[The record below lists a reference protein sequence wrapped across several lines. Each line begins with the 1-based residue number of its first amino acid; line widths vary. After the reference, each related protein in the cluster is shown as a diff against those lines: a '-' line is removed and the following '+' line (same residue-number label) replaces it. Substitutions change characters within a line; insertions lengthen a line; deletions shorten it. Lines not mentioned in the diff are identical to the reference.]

1 MAEWPARLAD
11 VDTPVSSSDLEW
23 LTELYDVHAT
33 RVFSLAMRMTR
44 DAVTAEDVVQD
55 VFLQAWRQRHRYDP
69 TRGSVCGW
77 LLMMARSRAVDRLR
91 ARRGVTSAVSCDC
104 VVLAAPELADADS
117 VRRVREAFAIL
128 PNLQR
133 QALELAFYE
142 GYTHSEISQL
152 LNEPLGTVKTRIRS
166 AMTRLR
172 TALG

>member
-1 MAEWPARLAD
+1 
-11 VDTPVSSSDLEW
+11 
-23 LTELYDVHAT
+23 
-33 RVFSLAMRMTR
+33 
-44 DAVTAEDVVQD
+44 
-55 VFLQAWRQRHRYDP
+55 
-69 TRGSVCGW
+69 
-77 LLMMARSRAVDRLR
+77 MMARSRAVDRLR
-91 ARRGVTSAVSCDC
+91 ERRGVTSAVSCDC

-117 VRRVREAFAIL
+117 VRRVREVFAIL
-128 PNLQR
+128 PKDQR